1 MARPL
6 EKISDVNDEKE
17 LWKVAVKIHHKWSV
31 ISNNKEHFE
40 MVVYD
45 SEVSFNIFTKSH
57 HFSLFSSK
65 RFVSCYIIGFGRLRL
80 GYWEALM
87 SNILYSSFVLW
98 KPCVF

>member
-17 LWKVAVKIHHKWSV
+17 LWKIAVKIHHKWSV

-57 HFSLFSSK
+57 YFLLFSYK
-65 RFVSCYIIGFGRLRL
+65 LFVSCYILIQYHWFWKVKIGLL
-80 GYWEALM
+80 GGVNDEY
-87 SNILYSSFVLW
+87 FVFLF
-98 KPCVF
+98 CF